1 MNSHAPKAH
10 NISMKEKETRVRFA
24 PSPTGYLHLGGA
36 RTALY
41 NWLFARKTGGV
52 FILRIE
58 DTDRARLVP
67 DSVQD
72 ITESLAWLGIPPDE
86 GPYFQSERKEIYL
99 TRARELV
106 ERGVA
111 YPCFCTPERLEKVR
125 EERRKAGLKVG
136 YDRAC
141 RNLSAEEASA
151 KINEGVPHVIRL
163 KVPLSGETSFD
174 DFLRGRITYA
184 NQELE
189 DIVLLKSDGW
199 PTYHL
204 ANVVDDHDQGI
215 THIMRADEWLPSV
228 PYHVIMY
235 KAFGWEPPVFVHL
248 PVILSP
254 DGKGKM
260 SKRTA
265 GDIAGEGEI
274 GGRTWPRQAFAIKEI
289 RAEGYLPEAV
299 VNYLAL
305 LGWSPGDNREIMS
318 LPEMAQAF
326 SLERLSVRGAVFS
339 YDKLLWMNGEYLRAT
354 GDDRLF
360 ELSLPF
366 YEQAGY
372 KDQETVRKIIPLFRD
387 RVKTMRELP
396 DISGYFFR
404 EPEEYDQ
411 TGVKKHFKG
420 PETAVALV
428 ELAERLSAL
437 AEWKEQD
444 IENALRFLAGEKG
457 LSAGKL
463 IHPTRLAV
471 SGMTFGPG
479 LFEMMEALGKETC
492 LLRLKRAAEWIE
504 KKTKGAGH
512 DQV

>member
-1 MNSHAPKAH
+1 MNSPGLKAH
-10 NISMKEKETRVRFA
+10 NIGMKEKVTRVRFA

-41 NWLFARKTGGV
+41 NWLFARKTGGI

-67 DSVQD
+67 DSVED

-86 GPYFQSERKEIYL
+86 GPYYQSERREIYIQ
-99 TRARELV
+99 RAWELV
-106 ERGVA
+106 ERGAA
-111 YPCFCTPERLEKVR
+111 YPCFCSPERLERVR
-125 EERRKAGLKVG
+125 EERRRAGLKVG

-141 RNLSAEEASA
+141 RNLSPEEVS
-151 KINEGVPHVIRL
+151 ERMSERLPHVIRL
-163 KVPLSGETSFD
+163 KVPLSGQTSFN

-204 ANVVDDHDQGI
+204 ANVVDDHDMGI

-228 PYHVIMY
+228 PYHIIMY
-235 KAFGWEPPVFVHL
+235 EAFGWEPPVFVHL

-260 SKRTA
+260 SKRA
-265 GDIAGEGEI
+265 G
-274 GGRTWPRQAFAIKEI
+274 AFAVRDV

-305 LGWSPGDNREIMS
+305 LGWSPGDDREIMS
-318 LPEMAQAF
+318 LEEMAEAF

-339 YDKLLWMNGEYLRAT
+339 YDKLLWMNGEYIRAAS
-354 GDDRLF
+354 DERIF
-360 ELSLPF
+360 QLSLPF
-366 YEQAGY
+366 FAERGHTDTQ
-372 KDQETVRKIIPLFRD
+372 TIRRIIPLFKD
-387 RVKTMRELP
+387 RVRTLRELP
-396 DISGYFFR
+396 EISRYFFA
-404 EPEEYDQ
+404 EPESYDEA
-411 TGVKKHFKG
+411 GVKKHFSG
-420 PETAVALV
+420 PDTPESLRR
-428 ELAERLSAL
+428 LAERLASLRAW
-437 AEWKEQD
+437 EPTD
-444 IENALRFLAGEKG
+444 IEMALRSLADEMGVP
-457 LSAGKL
+457 AAKL
-463 IHPTRLAV
+463 IHPARLAL

-479 LFEMMEALGKETC
+479 LFDMMSALGRETC
-492 LLRLKRAAEWIE
+492 LARLRRAADWIE
-504 KKTKGAGH
+504 KNLKEAGK
-512 DQV
+512 

>member
-1 MNSHAPKAH
+1 MNDKA
-10 NISMKEKETRVRFA
+10 IRVRFA

-58 DTDRARLVP
+58 DTDRSRLVP

-72 ITESLAWLGIPPDE
+72 ITENLAWLGIPPDE
-86 GPYFQSERKEIYL
+86 GPYFQSERRDIYL
-99 TRARELV
+99 KKAQELV
-106 ERGVA
+106 ERGAA
-111 YPCFCTPERLEKVR
+111 YPCFCTHERLDRVR
-125 EERRKAGLKVG
+125 EERRRAGLKVG

-141 RNLSAEEASA
+141 RNLSPEEASDRMRH
-151 KINEGVPHVIRL
+151 GVPHVIRL
-163 KVPLSGETSFD
+163 KVPLSGEITFVD
-174 DFLRGRITYA
+174 LLRGKITYECR
-184 NQELE
+184 ELE

-204 ANVVDDHDQGI
+204 ANVVDDHDMGI

-235 KAFGWEPPVFVHL
+235 EAFGWEPPLFVHL

-260 SKRTA
+260 SKRA
-265 GDIAGEGEI
+265 G
-274 GGRTWPRQAFAIKEI
+274 AFAIREV

-305 LGWSPGDNREIMS
+305 LGWSPGDDREIMS
-318 LPEMAQAF
+318 LAEMAEKF

-354 GDDRLF
+354 ADERLF
-360 ELSLPF
+360 QLALSF
-366 YEQAGY
+366 YEKAGY
-372 KDQETVRKIIPLFRD
+372 MDQETIRRIIPLFKD
-387 RVKTMRELP
+387 RVKTLSELP
-396 DISGYFFR
+396 AISGYFFR
-404 EPEEYDQ
+404 EPESYDEA
-411 TGVKKHFKG
+411 GVKKHFKG
-420 PETAVALV
+420 TETANILM
-428 ELAERLSAL
+428 ELANKLSGLQRWEPMEIERVIRAL
-437 AEWKEQD
+437 AEH
-444 IENALRFLAGEKG
+444 NSV
-457 LSAGKL
+457 SAGKI
-463 IHPTRLAV
+463 IHPARLAL

-479 LFEMMEALGKETC
+479 LFEMMAALGKETC
-492 LLRLKRAAEWIE
+492 LARLRRASEWIE
-504 KKTKGAGH
+504 KNLEEVGK
-512 DQV
+512 

>member
-1 MNSHAPKAH
+1 MNPGASGDH
-10 NISMKEKETRVRFA
+10 NITMSERETRVRFA

-58 DTDRARLVP
+58 DTDRARFVP

-86 GPYFQSERKEIYL
+86 GPLFQSERREIYAEK
-99 TRARELV
+99 ARELV
-106 ERGVA
+106 ERGAA

-125 EERRKAGLKVG
+125 DERRKAGLKPG

-141 RNLSAEEASA
+141 RNLSSEEAEA
-151 KINEGVPHVIRL
+151 RMRDGEPHVIRL
-163 KVPLSGETSFD
+163 RVPLSGQISFVD
-174 DFLRGRITYA
+174 TLRGKITYECR
-184 NQELE
+184 ELE

-204 ANVVDDHDQGI
+204 ANVVDDHDMGI

-235 KAFGWEPPVFVHL
+235 EAFGWEHPAFVHL

-265 GDIAGEGEI
+265 QDVSREGEV
-274 GGRTWPRQAFAIKEI
+274 GGRTWPKRAFAIKDI
-289 RAEGYLPEAV
+289 RAEGYLPDAV

-305 LGWSPGDNREIMS
+305 LGWSPGDDREIMS
-318 LPEMAQAF
+318 LEEMAEAF

-354 GDDRLF
+354 DEDKLF
-360 ELSLPF
+360 QLSLPF
-366 YEQAGY
+366 YEKAGY
-372 KDQETVRKIIPLFRD
+372 KDAETIRKIIPLFRD
-387 RVKTMRELP
+387 RAKTLRELP
-396 DISGYFFR
+396 EISGYFFR
-404 EPEEYDQ
+404 EPEAYDEA
-411 TGVKKHFKG
+411 GVKKHFRG
-420 PETAVALV
+420 PETANALAC
-428 ELAERLSAL
+428 LAERLSRVQKWEPAEIESALRAL
-437 AEWKEQD
+437 AD
-444 IENALRFLAGEKG
+444 EKG
-457 LSAGKL
+457 IPAGKL
-463 IHPTRLAV
+463 IHPARLAL

-479 LFEMMEALGKETC
+479 LFEMMAALGKETC
-492 LLRLKRAAEWIE
+492 LRRLARAAEWIE
-504 KKTKGAGH
+504 RNQKEVGK
-512 DQV
+512 

>member
-1 MNSHAPKAH
+1 MGRALNPGASGDH
-10 NISMKEKETRVRFA
+10 NITMRERDTRVRFA

-41 NWLFARKTGGV
+41 NWLFARKTCGV

-58 DTDRARLVP
+58 DTDRTRLVP

-86 GPYFQSERKEIYL
+86 GPLFQSERREIYAEK
-99 TRARELV
+99 ARELV
-106 ERGVA
+106 GRGAA

-125 EERRKAGLKVG
+125 EERRRAGLKIG

-141 RNLSAEEASA
+141 RNLSPEEADTRMRDG
-151 KINEGVPHVIRL
+151 EPHVIRL
-163 KVPLSGETSFD
+163 RVPLSGQISFVD
-174 DFLRGRITYA
+174 TLRGKITYECR
-184 NQELE
+184 ELE

-204 ANVVDDHDQGI
+204 ANVVDDHCMGI

-235 KAFGWEPPVFVHL
+235 EAFGWGAPAFVHL

-260 SKRTA
+260 SKRA
-265 GDIAGEGEI
+265 G
-274 GGRTWPRQAFAIKEI
+274 AFAVREV

-305 LGWSPGDNREIMS
+305 LGWSPGDDREIMS
-318 LPEMAQAF
+318 LAEMAEAF
-326 SLERLSVRGAVFS
+326 SIERLSVRGAVFS

-354 GDDRLF
+354 SEDRLF
-360 ELSLPF
+360 QLSMPF
-366 YEQAGY
+366 YAGAGY
-372 KDQETVRKIIPLFRD
+372 TDAETIRKIIPLFRD
-387 RVKTMRELP
+387 RAKTLRELP
-396 DISGYFFR
+396 EISGYFFR
-404 EPEEYDQ
+404 EPDGYDEA
-411 TGVKKHFKG
+411 GVKKHFRG
-420 PETAVALV
+420 PETASALV
-428 ELAERLSAL
+428 ELAERLSRVQNWEPAEIESALRAL
-437 AEWKEQD
+437 ADERG
-444 IENALRFLAGEKG
+444 IT
-457 LSAGKL
+457 AGKL
-463 IHPTRLAV
+463 IHPARLAL

-479 LFEMMEALGKETC
+479 LFEMMAVLGKETC
-492 LLRLKRAAEWIE
+492 LQRLARAAEWIE
-504 KKTKGAGH
+504 KNQKG
-512 DQV
+512 VEK

>member
-1 MNSHAPKAH
+1 MEALLNSPAQKAH
-10 NISMKEKETRVRFA
+10 NISMKEKGIRVRFA

-58 DTDRARLVP
+58 DTDRARFVP
-67 DSVQD
+67 DSVED
-72 ITESLAWLGIPPDE
+72 ITDSLSWLGILPDE
-86 GPYFQSERKEIYL
+86 GPYYQSERRETYL
-99 TRARELV
+99 RKARKLV
-106 ERGVA
+106 ERGAA
-111 YPCFCTPERLEKVR
+111 YPCFCTPERLDRVR

-141 RNLSAEEASA
+141 RNLSPEETRA
-151 KINEGVPHVIRL
+151 KMEEGAPHVIRL
-163 KVPLSGETSFD
+163 KVPLSGETSFND
-174 DFLRGRITYA
+174 LLRGRIAYD
-184 NQELE
+184 NRELE

-235 KAFGWEPPVFVHL
+235 NAFGWEPPTFVHL

-260 SKRTA
+260 SKRS
-265 GDIAGEGEI
+265 G
-274 GGRTWPRQAFAIKEI
+274 AFAIREV

-305 LGWSPGDNREIMS
+305 LGWSPGDDREIMS
-318 LPEMAQAF
+318 LTEMAEAF
-326 SLERLSVRGAVFS
+326 SLQRLSVRGAVFS
-339 YDKLLWMNGEYLRAT
+339 YEKLLWMNGEYLRAT
-354 GDDRLF
+354 GDERLF
-360 ELSLPF
+360 QLSLPF
-366 YEQAGY
+366 FAEAGY
-372 KDQETVRKIIPLFRD
+372 DDQETIRRIVPLFRD
-387 RVKTMRELP
+387 RVKTLREMPGL
-396 DISGYFFR
+396 SRYFFV
-404 EPEEYDQ
+404 EPEAYDEK
-411 TGVKKHFKG
+411 GVKKHFRD
-420 PETAVALV
+420 PDAANILV

-437 AEWKEQD
+437 GEWKAQD
-444 IENALRFLAGEKG
+444 MEAVLRAFAEEKG
-457 LSAGKL
+457 IPAGKI
-463 IHPTRLAV
+463 IHPARLAL

-479 LFEMMEALGKETC
+479 LFEMMAALGRETC
-492 LLRLKRAAEWIE
+492 LRRMRRAAEWIE
-504 KKTKGAGH
+504 KN
-512 DQV
+512 QEEVRP